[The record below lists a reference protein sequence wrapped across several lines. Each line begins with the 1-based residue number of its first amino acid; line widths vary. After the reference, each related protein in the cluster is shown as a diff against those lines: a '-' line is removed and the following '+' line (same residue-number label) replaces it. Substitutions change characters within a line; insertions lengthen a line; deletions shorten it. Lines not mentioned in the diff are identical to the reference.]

1 MQKAKTRITKRPIKA
16 LVSISLVT
24 SMLWGSVFY
33 VLTDIKAGSQAEVI
47 VINKV
52 VIKEV
57 EKVSD
62 YVPSSNTL
70 KIIEAKP
77 GIYGAIYRKF
87 GVEARKYAELIARE
101 SGFNEYA
108 INPTS
113 GACGLAQALP
123 CSKMDCS
130 MADVD
135 CQLDW
140 IGGYVNRRYG
150 SIEHALVFHDVAG
163 WY

>member
-1 MQKAKTRITKRPIKA
+1 MQKAKSRMVKKPWKA
-16 LVSISLVT
+16 LIGVSIVT
-24 SMLWGSVFY
+24 SGLWSGVFY
-33 VLTDIKAGSQAEVI
+33 TLNNYRGSRAEVI
-47 VINKV
+47 TITK
-52 VIKEV
+52 IETREIERV
-57 EKVSD
+57 ED

-108 INPTS
+108 INVGS
-113 GACGLAQALP
+113 GACGLGQFLP
-123 CSKMDCS
+123 CSKLKCDLS
-130 MADVD
+130 DVD
-135 CQLDW
+135 CQLDA
-140 IGGYVNRRYG
+140 IEEYVVRRYG
-150 SIEHALVFHDVAG
+150 TIEHALVFHDVMG

>member
-1 MQKAKTRITKRPIKA
+1 MQKAKSRMVKKPWKA
-16 LVSISLVT
+16 LIGVSIVT
-24 SMLWGSVFY
+24 SGLWSGVFY
-33 VLTDIKAGSQAEVI
+33 TLNNYRGSRAEVI
-47 VINKV
+47 TITK
-52 VIKEV
+52 IETREIERV
-57 EKVSD
+57 ED

-87 GVEARKYAELIARE
+87 GVEARQYAELIARE

>member
-1 MQKAKTRITKRPIKA
+1 MQKAKSRMVKKPWKA
-16 LVSISLVT
+16 LIGVSIVT
-24 SMLWGSVFY
+24 SGLWSGVFY
-33 VLTDIKAGSQAEVI
+33 TLNNYRGSRAEVI
-47 VINKV
+47 TITK
-52 VIKEV
+52 IETREIERV
-57 EKVSD
+57 ED